1 VHAAACYTVL
11 DAWVEPVIAEALA
24 ALCVVEFCRNR
35 GMDLI
40 ALEGDLLCKFLFNS
54 QVRESFTV

>member
-1 VHAAACYTVL
+1 VHAVACYIV

-35 GMDLI
+35 GMGCI
-40 ALEGDLLCKFLFNS
+40 VLEGDLLCKFI
-54 QVRESFTV
+54 